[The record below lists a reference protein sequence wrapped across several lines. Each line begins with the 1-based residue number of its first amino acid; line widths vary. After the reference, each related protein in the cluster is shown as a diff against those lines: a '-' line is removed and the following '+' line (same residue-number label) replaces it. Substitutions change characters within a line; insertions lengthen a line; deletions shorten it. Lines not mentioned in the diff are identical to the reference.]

1 MSTKQTR
8 TEKLKADI
16 DIRDK
21 LIALLIKEIA
31 KRQIV
36 LPKYL
41 IDIIENVYNLE
52 YKNKIEEVK
61 INE

>member
-41 IDIIENVYNLE
+41 INIIENVYNLE
-52 YKNKIEEVK
+52 YKNKI
-61 INE
+61 